1 MPSSL
6 HDGAGSEGKDGS
18 CGMIE
23 MLVEVFEGVLETF
36 EDCVVIEAIVVP
48 GESEVLEM
56 SVVSE
61 IEFEVLVTAKVVLG
75 AGGS

>member
-1 MPSSL
+1 MT
-6 HDGAGSEGKDGS
+6 
-18 CGMIE
+18 E

-36 EDCVVIEAIVVP
+36 EDCVVIEAVVVP
-48 GESEVLEM
+48 GESKVLEM

-61 IEFEVLVTAKVVLG
+61 IDFEVLVTAKVVLG